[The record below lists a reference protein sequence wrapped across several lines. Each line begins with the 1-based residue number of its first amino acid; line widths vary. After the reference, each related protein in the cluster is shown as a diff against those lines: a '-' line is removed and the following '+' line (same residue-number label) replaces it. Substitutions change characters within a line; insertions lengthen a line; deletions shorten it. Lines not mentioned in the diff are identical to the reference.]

1 MTNKL
6 NHFIVKSIDKY
17 NITYILFLEN
27 TSYIDADRNT
37 PAENIDEEWRANQ
50 TNYVDS
56 QWLTNQ
62 RKK

>member
-1 MTNKL
+1 M
-6 NHFIVKSIDKY
+6 IY

-50 TNYVDS
+50 TSYVDS